1 MGKEKVE
8 TASISFRLPAEIYEA
23 FSELCKTKGLSMTNC
38 LRQFIDDFLI
48 AKGSTASH
56 ITEQLNR
63 IETKVDNIT
72 ALDTAILRTVITP
85 TNN

>member
-8 TASISFRLPAEIYEA
+8 TASISFKLPAETYEA
-23 FSELCKTKGLSMTNC
+23 FFELCKTKGLTMTNC
-38 LRQFIDDFLI
+38 LRQFIDDFLV
-48 AKGSTASH
+48 AKGTTTSPL
-56 ITEQLNR
+56 TEQLNR
-63 IETKVDNIT
+63 IETKLDNIT